1 MKVIRSYKTKGI
13 KELEAF
19 IEPGTSHYRLQW
31 NGGGELPTELSGI
44 YTSMSLV
51 DSAVLTFIHNQ
62 PDKKADKAS
71 KILED

>member
-13 KELEAF
+13 KELQAF
-19 IEPGTSHYRLQW
+19 IEPGTSHYKLQW
-31 NGGGELPTELSGI
+31 DGGGELPAELSGV
-44 YTSMSLV
+44 YTSISLV
-51 DSAVLTFIHNQ
+51 DSAVLTFVHNQ

>member
-13 KELEAF
+13 KELQAF
-19 IEPGTSHYRLQW
+19 IEPGTSHYKLQW
-31 NGGGELPTELSGI
+31 DGGGELPAELSGI

-51 DSAVLTFIHNQ
+51 DSAVLTFVHNQ

-71 KILED
+71 KSLED

>member
-13 KELEAF
+13 KELQAF
-19 IEPGTSHYRLQW
+19 IEPGTSHYKLQW
-31 NGGGELPTELSGI
+31 DGGGELPAELSGV

>member
-13 KELEAF
+13 KELQAF
-19 IEPGTSHYRLQW
+19 IEPGTSHYKLQW
-31 NGGGELPTELSGI
+31 DGGGELPAELSGV

-51 DSAVLTFIHNQ
+51 DSAVLTFVHNQ

-71 KILED
+71 KSLED

>member
-13 KELEAF
+13 KELQAF

-44 YTSMSLV
+44 YTSISLV
-51 DSAVLTFIHNQ
+51 DSAVLTFVHNQ
-62 PDKKADKAS
+62 PDKKADKAHKS
-71 KILED
+71 LED

>member
-13 KELEAF
+13 KELQAF
-19 IEPGTSHYRLQW
+19 IEPGTSHYKLQW
-31 NGGGELPTELSGI
+31 DGGGELPAELSGV

-51 DSAVLTFIHNQ
+51 DSAVLTFVHNQ

-71 KILED
+71 KTLED

>member
-19 IEPGTSHYRLQW
+19 IEPGTSHYKLQW
-31 NGGGELPTELSGI
+31 NGGGELPAELSGV

-51 DSAVLTFIHNQ
+51 DSAVLTWVHNQ
-62 PDKKADKAS
+62 PEKKADKAS
-71 KILED
+71 KILEG

>member
-13 KELEAF
+13 KELQAF
-19 IEPGTSHYRLQW
+19 IEPGTSHYKLQW
-31 NGGGELPTELSGI
+31 DGGGELPVELSGV

-51 DSAVLTFIHNQ
+51 DSAVLTFVHNQ

-71 KILED
+71 KSLED

>member
-13 KELEAF
+13 KELQAV

-51 DSAVLTFIHNQ
+51 DSAVLTFVHNQ

-71 KILED
+71 KLLED

>member
-13 KELEAF
+13 KELQAF
-19 IEPGTSHYRLQW
+19 IEPGTSHYKLQW
-31 NGGGELPTELSGI
+31 DGGGELPAELSGV

-51 DSAVLTFIHNQ
+51 DSAVLTFVHNQ

-71 KILED
+71 KALED

>member
-13 KELEAF
+13 KELQAF

-51 DSAVLTFIHNQ
+51 DSAVLTIVHNQ

-71 KILED
+71 KLLED

>member
-19 IEPGTSHYRLQW
+19 IEPGTSHYKLQW
-31 NGGGELPTELSGI
+31 NGGGELPAELSGV

-51 DSAVLTFIHNQ
+51 DSAVLTWVHNQ
-62 PDKKADKAS
+62 PEKKADKAS

>member
-13 KELEAF
+13 KELQAF
-19 IEPGTSHYRLQW
+19 IEPGTSHYKLQW
-31 NGGGELPTELSGI
+31 DGGGELPAELSGV

-51 DSAVLTFIHNQ
+51 DSAVLTFVHNQ

-71 KILED
+71 KLLED

>member
-13 KELEAF
+13 KELQAF

-51 DSAVLTFIHNQ
+51 DSAVLTFVHNQ

-71 KILED
+71 KLLED

>member
-13 KELEAF
+13 KELQAF
-19 IEPGTSHYRLQW
+19 IEPGTSHYKLQW
-31 NGGGELPTELSGI
+31 DGGGELPAELSGV

-51 DSAVLTFIHNQ
+51 DSAVLTWVHNQ
-62 PDKKADKAS
+62 PEKKADKAR

>member
-19 IEPGTSHYRLQW
+19 IEPGTSHYKLQW
-31 NGGGELPTELSGI
+31 NGGGELPAELSGV

-51 DSAVLTFIHNQ
+51 DSAVLTWVHNQ
-62 PDKKADKAS
+62 PEKKADKAR

>member
-13 KELEAF
+13 KELQAF
-19 IEPGTSHYRLQW
+19 IEPGTSHYKLQW
-31 NGGGELPTELSGI
+31 DGGGELPAELSGV

-51 DSAVLTFIHNQ
+51 DSAVLTFVHNQ

-71 KILED
+71 KKLED